1 LTAVDSSSSS
11 SSNAARAQQER
22 RAEEAQRT
30 QDAQSTQGARS
41 TSAAPQQAAPRDLFE
56 RTSSSS
62 SSSSRPSSSS
72 SSSSS
77 SLSLLSSSSRPSSS
91 SSSRPS
97 SSFSSRDAQRST
109 AVPDAGPVPSAKFLG
124 DLYGSSDPS
133 TRATSGAHDHAGHT
147 SNHAGHTSDRAGHTS
162 NHASHTSNHAGHTH
176 DHGPAAPGGNARPNL
191 AREEGRFQHGRTRN
205 GTEIPTESRPS
216 PHAPTVTT
224 SPDGQ
229 TTVNLG
235 PGDDNVRVRQNPDGS
250 MRVDVYPPG
259 RRTDGSDGDPLH
271 SVPITAEQARNLRI
285 NGNDGNDSIVV
296 DDSVTHGVTLDGGAG
311 NDYLV
316 GGRGDDRLIG
326 GDGDDHLDGRDG
338 DDHLDGGTGD
348 DQLYGGAGNDRLDG
362 GDGNDWL
369 HGGDGDDVLN
379 GGNGDDQLFGG
390 RGNDRLLG
398 GAGNDTLAGG
408 EGDDVMDGGDG
419 SDRVYVEGNDTVARD
434 RTDRVTR
441 MPPRPPSLGRSITI
455 HGDDRFRARME
466 ADLDALASI
475 PSGRRLLERLDRSG
489 RCVTMRETLGNEPA
503 ITWPDDA
510 RRGVRGSGSNSN
522 ITMYD
527 GAGYFG
533 DGGLTPS
540 AVILAHELAHAVDA
554 AEGNVANGNAP
565 NGSRPHQ
572 VVPRFELEAAGIPYP
587 GGRRPNRP
595 SENDVR
601 RELGLRRR
609 TWY

>member
-1 LTAVDSSSSS
+1 LTAVDSSSSA
-11 SSNAARAQQER
+11 NAARTQPQR
-22 RAEEAQRT
+22 RADEAQRA
-30 QDAQSTQGARS
+30 QDAPSTATREARDS
-41 TSAAPQQAAPRDLFE
+41 FE
-56 RTSSSS
+56 RAPTSSSS
-62 SSSSRPSSSS
+62 
-72 SSSSS
+72 
-77 SLSLLSSSSRPSSS
+77 
-91 SSSRPS
+91 
-97 SSFSSRDAQRST
+97 RDTQRG
-109 AVPDAGPVPSAKFLG
+109 AGVPHAGPVPSATFLG
-124 DLYGSSDPS
+124 DLYGSSDVS
-133 TRATSGAHDHAGHT
+133 MHATSGAHD
-147 SNHAGHTSDRAGHTS
+147 
-162 NHASHTSNHAGHTH
+162 HAGHTH

-191 AREEGRFQHGRTRN
+191 AREEGRFQHGRTRK
-205 GTEIPTESRPS
+205 GTEIPTTSRPS
-216 PHAPTVTT
+216 PHPPTVTT

-259 RRTDGSDGDPLH
+259 RRTDGSDGDPQH
-271 SVPITAEQARNLRI
+271 SVPITAEQARDLRI

-296 DDSVTHGVTLDGGAG
+296 DDSVTHGVTLDGG
-311 NDYLV
+311 
-316 GGRGDDRLIG
+316 
-326 GDGDDHLDGRDG
+326 
-338 DDHLDGGTGD
+338 
-348 DQLYGGAGNDRLDG
+348 
-362 GDGNDWL
+362 DGNDWL
-369 HGGDGDDVLN
+369 HGGDGDDVLE

-419 SDRVYVEGNDTVARD
+419 RDRVYVEGNDTVARD

-441 MPPRPPSLGRSITI
+441 VPPRPPGLGRSITI

-489 RCVTMRETLGNEPA
+489 RQVTMRETLGNEPA

-554 AEGNVANGNAP
+554 AEGNVANGDAP
-565 NGSRPHQ
+565 NGSRPRQ
-572 VVPRFELEAAGIPYP
+572 FVPRFELEAAGIPYP